1 METLSF
7 LEFARRYCE
16 RQVNTPQDLYATL
29 EAQHRIYAPD
39 GWVLLEC
46 KGLSSS
52 RLGSYTILP
61 YGPKNTYKEPPAGLI
76 SPRGLASDMS
86 EAVAVLLAKDLKYPP
101 LS

>member
-29 EAQHRIYAPD
+29 EAQQRAYAPN

-46 KGLSSS
+46 IDLSSS

-61 YGPKNTYKEPPAGLI
+61 YGPNNTYKEPPSRPI
-76 SPRGLASDMS
+76 SPRGLASDQS
-86 EAVAVLLAKDLKYPP
+86 VVVAVLLAKDLEYPP